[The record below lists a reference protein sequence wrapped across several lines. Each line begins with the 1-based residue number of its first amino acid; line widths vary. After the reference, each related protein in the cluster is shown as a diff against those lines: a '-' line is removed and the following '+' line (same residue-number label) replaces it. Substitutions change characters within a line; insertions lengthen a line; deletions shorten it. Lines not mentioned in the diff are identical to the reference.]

1 MTLKEKTENL
11 FNELTAESNNFK
23 NGLFEKLNPLMVAIE
38 RYAKKGEIDV
48 KTLKITNEQ
57 MDILNGKKSGRR
69 RKKLFPVDENAA
81 TFLGSKIKKEKVS
94 LLSTQPLNETATL
107 NQEAVKEN
115 TNVNGMPAPSW
126 IPPKKKVKEIKT
138 ERTSVRLTRTKGK
151 KAERDSDVIL
161 ENPKITTVTLTDT
174 DESEESSSQKE
185 TRSTRT
191 KTKLQQSKDTE
202 ESDTESKRGTRTK
215 TIKKKNDAAEEVIE
229 EKRSTRTKTIK
240 KATTAEEQVPNI
252 ENEPEKRSTRTK
264 TIKKGASQEEALP
277 EVETTRSTRTK
288 TIKTA
293 QPPDVAAPEPARSTR
308 TKTKIQMEKEAEKLQ
323 EPVKPKPKRGR
334 SDSSSGDDEIKERKK
349 TKSKSPVREDT
360 NNSSAHTVY
369 EDAQC
374 NLAPVPDSVN
384 STFVKVPSKANSTV
398 VIDQPNFN
406 IFQKQ
411 AGEALLTDD
420 DSIETKTPPKKEPTQ
435 SAKKGPGKEVFSP
448 YEKTTLK
455 KKVEAFEKLQN
466 NSEIPISKKM
476 SQGLKGTPASVKQK
490 ARLFTPSG
498 IKFLPSSCSTSKLPY
513 KTTKHTGASTSLLG
527 TPNETLNIQGSVC
540 NDRERQRKIMEREQA
555 LKKKEALLQAQSE
568 AKRKLNQ
575 EKQIKA
581 QQQRK
586 LFEAEKQKQME
597 VEQKQKEEKQK
608 QRERE
613 REEYL
618 QKHKLEQEKK
628 RMAQKMRLQA
638 QLQEN
643 ATKPIYMVT
652 PLPDLPTADCY
663 DSDDPNYKT
672 SSVPNWST
680 DSQWCRTQQFT
691 MLAAGERIKNTLFCV
706 HAQTPDLVELFETI
720 DQRKLKRSSSQM
732 WKKPPRYTMMPDL
745 NETKFSEDE
754 YDSD

>member
-151 KAERDSDVIL
+151 KAAERDSDVIL

-490 ARLFTPSG
+490 
-498 IKFLPSSCSTSKLPY
+498 
-513 KTTKHTGASTSLLG
+513 
-527 TPNETLNIQGSVC
+527 NIQGSVC